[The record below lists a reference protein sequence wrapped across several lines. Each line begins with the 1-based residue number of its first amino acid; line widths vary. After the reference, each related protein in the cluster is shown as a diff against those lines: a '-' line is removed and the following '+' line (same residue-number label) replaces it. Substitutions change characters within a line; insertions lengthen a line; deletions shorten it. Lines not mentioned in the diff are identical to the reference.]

1 MKTKKQ
7 MLAAI
12 QDLKATVE
20 GFKPTQ
26 TVLNEQIMLSKELAI
41 DAQVSNSEVYD
52 GTIGYHT

>member
-1 MKTKKQ
+1 